1 MTTRTQAIDAG
12 SATAP
17 TRTGSPRWS
26 PSQQSEL
33 SVLQSGQWW
42 PFQRADAQVLAYLH
56 RKQKRNQPSEINNLP
71 EALL

>member
-1 MTTRTQAIDAG
+1 MKSPTRATAAG

-33 SVLQSGQWW
+33 SVHQSGQWW
-42 PFQRADAQVLAYLH
+42 PFQRADAQVLTYLH
-56 RKQKRNQPSEINNLP
+56 RKQSQKQNPLSDYED
-71 EALL
+71 ALL